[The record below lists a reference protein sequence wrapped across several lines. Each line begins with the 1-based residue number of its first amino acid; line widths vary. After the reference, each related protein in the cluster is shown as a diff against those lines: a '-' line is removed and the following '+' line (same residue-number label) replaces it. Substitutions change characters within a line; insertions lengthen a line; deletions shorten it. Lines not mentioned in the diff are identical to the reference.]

1 MASPI
6 NLSHDTLTDLVQHIA
21 KQLNASPESVLEELA
36 FRYLYET
43 ALESLDDEQ
52 ILALSDLRL
61 TEEQQE
67 KLSALLEAQREGQL
81 DVSMKQE
88 LEAFMQRYGTMQVR
102 KAQAMAEAVQR
113 GLRPARLEDWPEQK

>member
-1 MASPI
+1 MVSPT

-43 ALESLDDEQ
+43 PLEALDDEQ
-52 ILALSDLRL
+52 ILALSDLSL
-61 TEEQQE
+61 TDEQQE
-67 KLSALLEAQREGQL
+67 TLRKLLEAQREGQL
-81 DVSMKQE
+81 YVAMKQE
-88 LEAFMQRYGTMQVR
+88 LDAFMQRYGTMQVR

-113 GLRPARLEDWPEQK
+113 GLRPAHLEDWPEQK